1 MKKKCP
7 GCGSSLVRRVEAGA
21 ADEGMG
27 YVQWCNNPQC
37 PLRSKCEVCRN
48 PLEPITEPV
57 PCARARC
64 MTETCRKFG
73 RETDDN
79 WPDRYAA

>member
-1 MKKKCP
+1 MKKNCP
-7 GCGSSLVRRVEAGA
+7 GCGSGMVQHALVDGA
-21 ADEGMG
+21 QGA
-27 YVQWCNNPQC
+27 VFRWCRNPRC

-64 MTETCRKFG
+64 MSETCRRFG